1 MLKTSGLLP
10 VSALFI
16 LLLIIGGNY
25 LGILFPC
32 QLQDILENNILV
44 KHFLAFLTLIFFAVL
59 ADPGNEKPLKDILKQ
74 SILLYFWF
82 ILIIRM
88 NAKFFL
94 ALVFIIALIYILKLY
109 KKELVKDN
117 KTEQVEKL
125 DKILNILFIFSII
138 VTLLGF
144 SIYYFEKRIEY
155 KNEFSNQTF
164 FFGKTNCRNYTPDLT
179 LKNVVK
185 EAISQIKKIKN

>member
-109 KKELVKDN
+109 KKGARPSTRACPLYYLTAAV
-117 KTEQVEKL
+117 
-125 DKILNILFIFSII
+125 FSHRG
-138 VTLLGF
+138 TTAQHPGF
-144 SIYYFEKRIEY
+144 PTTRHHLR
-155 KNEFSNQTF
+155 Q
-164 FFGKTNCRNYTPDLT
+164 
-179 LKNVVK
+179 
-185 EAISQIKKIKN
+185 